1 MEALLLPVVAVAAGI
16 FSFSSPCCL
25 PLLPTYV
32 SYMTGLAPAEAAT
45 NDRRR
50 TVRMAWSFVAGFTV
64 VFTTLGA
71 LAGLFGTVLARQLPT
86 ITRVSGTVI
95 IVMGLAML
103 GILRIPLLLRQGQIV
118 EMHRVG
124 HGRGSAVL
132 LGAAFAAGWSP
143 CIGPILATILATAA
157 TTETVGWG
165 MVLLALYS
173 LGLGLPFVAIALGL
187 HRAQGSV
194 AWLRRHGLAVERL
207 GGLLLVTIG
216 ILMVT
221 GAWLTL
227 LRPLQR
233 SLARL
238 GWPPI

>member
-1 MEALLLPVVAVAAGI
+1 MFALPLVAVAAGI
-16 FSFSSPCCL
+16 LSFSSPCCL

-32 SYMTGLAPAEAAT
+32 SYMTGLSPAVAAGR
-45 NDRRR
+45 DRRR
-50 TVRMAWSFVAGFTV
+50 LARAAWSFVAGFTI
-64 VFTTLGA
+64 VFTAFGA
-71 LAGLFGTVLARQLPT
+71 LAGLSGTVLARQLPT
-86 ITRVSGTVI
+86 VTRLSGAAIV
-95 IVMGLAML
+95 VMGLAML
-103 GILRIPLLLRQGQIV
+103 GLLRIPLLWRQGRFVQLDRAA
-118 EMHRVG
+118 H
-124 HGRGSAVL
+124 HRGSAVL

-173 LGLGLPFVAIALGL
+173 LGLGLPFVALALGL
-187 HRAQGSV
+187 NRAQRSV
-194 AWLRRHGLAVERL
+194 GWLRRHGLVVERL
-207 GGLLLVTIG
+207 AGLLLVTIG
-216 ILMVT
+216 TLMVS
-221 GAWLTL
+221 GEWLVL

>member
-1 MEALLLPVVAVAAGI
+1 VEVLALPVVAVAAGI
-16 FSFSSPCCL
+16 LSFSSPCCL
-25 PLLPTYV
+25 PLLPTYLG
-32 SYMTGLAPAEAAT
+32 YMTGLAPTEAST
-45 NDRRR
+45 NDRHRIVR
-50 TVRMAWSFVAGFTV
+50 TAWSFVAGFTI
-64 VFTTLGA
+64 VFTILGA

-86 ITRVSGTVI
+86 ITRASGAVI

-103 GILRIPLLLRQGQIV
+103 GIIRVPLLFRQGRIV

-124 HGRGSAVL
+124 PGRGSAVL
-132 LGAAFAAGWSP
+132 LGAAFAAGWTP

-173 LGLGLPFVAIALGL
+173 LGLGLPFVAIAVGL
-187 HRAQGSV
+187 HGAQRSV
-194 AWLRRHGLAVERL
+194 AWLRRHGLAIERI
-207 GGLLLVTIG
+207 GGVLLVTIG
-216 ILMVT
+216 TLMVS
-221 GAWLTL
+221 GAWGTL

>member
-1 MEALLLPVVAVAAGI
+1 MLVLPVVAIAAGI
-16 FSFSSPCCL
+16 LSFSSPCCL

-32 SYMTGLAPAEAAT
+32 SYMTGLAPTEASK

-50 TVRMAWSFVAGFTV
+50 IMRTAWSFVAGFTI
-64 VFTTLGA
+64 VFTALGA

-86 ITRVSGTVI
+86 ITRGSGVVI
-95 IVMGLAML
+95 IVMGLAMV
-103 GILRIPLLLRQGQIV
+103 GIFRIPLLLRQGRIV
-118 EMHRVG
+118 ETHRVG

-187 HRAQGSV
+187 QRAQRSV
-194 AWLRRHGLAVERL
+194 AWLRRHGRGVERL

-216 ILMVT
+216 ALMASGV
-221 GAWLTL
+221 WLTL